1 MLTYAPVFFLHDFIS
16 FPILRLENAVL
27 TRPQTPG
34 RFGVLRS
41 LFAGWRP
48 GTLITILVFLAALLM
63 ALYVSAAVML
73 MRIENL
79 HTVYVN
85 HPLVS
90 PERFT
95 HDRLLHYLN
104 TNLDQIIKVR
114 RPIYHSFVR
123 LVDRSSTDRF
133 KR

>member
-1 MLTYAPVFFLHDFIS
+1 M
-16 FPILRLENAVL
+16 
-27 TRPQTPG
+27 
-34 RFGVLRS
+34 
-41 LFAGWRP
+41 
-48 GTLITILVFLAALLM
+48 ITILVFLAALLM

-114 RPIYHSFVR
+114 EREMPCSFVR
-123 LVDRSSTDRF
+123 STLIVDGRLSR
-133 KR
+133 RE